1 MRISIKAARVNADLR
16 QADVANTMG
25 VSRATIAN
33 WERGLTSPS
42 APQLIQLCKLY
53 SCGLNDIIFSQKAR

>member
-33 WERGLTSPS
+33 WERGLTAPS
-42 APQLIQLCKLY
+42 APQLMQLCKLY
-53 SCGLNDIIFSQKAR
+53 CCGLNDIFFSQKVR